1 VLFPTVTFG
10 VFFMAVFAG
19 SWLLRPYR
27 AVWLAFLI
35 VASFFF
41 YGYWDTRF
49 VALLAASIAANWG
62 LGLVLGRERSRL
74 EETARGDGPARWSW
88 RLRSLT
94 FAGVAINLGILGWFK
109 YYDFFSTSLI
119 NRLADAGIDA
129 PVPLIEIIL
138 PIGISFITFQAISY
152 LVDVA
157 RGDAPA
163 LPPLEYAAY
172 ASFFPYLTAGPI
184 TRVGE
189 FAPQLF
195 ARRSFDHIPF
205 GEAALLIVG
214 GLFKKVVI
222 SSYLS
227 SSIVDPVFGNPEA
240 HSSLELLTA
249 TYAYAIQIFMDF
261 SGYTD
266 IAIGCALLLGFR
278 LPQNFDQPYRA
289 LTLQEFWRRWH
300 ISLSRWLRDYLFIPL
315 GGSRGSKL
323 ETARNLMTTM
333 LFGGLWHG
341 AGMQFLAWGGIHG
354 TALVA
359 ERAVY
364 GDQPAKVTRL
374 TSALAPMQWLITF
387 NVVCFAWIFF
397 RAGSI
402 DNALTVIERIFTAPG
417 PAPLVTPLILF
428 TIIGCVALQ
437 FLPAGLRLRV
447 STAFER
453 IGAAP
458 QAALLG
464 VGLFLVNYLGPE
476 GVPPF
481 IYFQF

>member
-1 VLFPTVTFG
+1 

-19 SWLLRPYR
+19 NWLLRPYR
-27 AVWLAFLI
+27 TAWLLFLI

-41 YGYWDTRF
+41 YAYWDTRF
-49 VALLAASIAANWG
+49 VGLLAASIAINWV
-62 LGLVLGRERSRL
+62 LGLVLGRERARIGG
-74 EETARGDGPARWSW
+74 TAPDDAVLWSW
-88 RLRSLT
+88 RLRGLI
-94 FAGVAINLGILGWFK
+94 AIGVAANLAILGWFK

-119 NRLADAGIDA
+119 NRLNDTGIDA

-152 LVDVA
+152 IVDIA
-157 RGDAPA
+157 RGNARP

-195 ARRSFDHIPF
+195 ARRPFEQIPF
-205 GEAALLIVG
+205 SEAAALILG

-227 SSIVDPVFGNPEA
+227 SSIVDPVYGNPEA
-240 HSSLELLTA
+240 HSSFELLVA
-249 TYAYAIQIFMDF
+249 TYAFAVQIFMDF

-278 LPQNFDQPYRA
+278 LPQNFEQPYRA
-289 LTLQEFWRRWH
+289 LSLQEFWRRWH
-300 ISLSRWLRDYLFIPL
+300 MTLSRWLRDYLFIPL

-323 ETARNLMTTM
+323 ETARNLMATM
-333 LFGGLWHG
+333 LLGGLWHG

-359 ERAVY
+359 ERAAL
-364 GDQPAKVTRL
+364 GPDPAKSVRL
-374 TSALAPMQWLITF
+374 TSALAPLRWLITF

-402 DNALTVIERIFTAPG
+402 DNAVTVIERIFTAPG

-428 TIIGCVALQ
+428 TVIGCVAIQ
-437 FLPAGLRLRV
+437 FIPAGLRVRV
-447 STAFER
+447 GAAVER
-453 IGAAP
+453 LGAAP